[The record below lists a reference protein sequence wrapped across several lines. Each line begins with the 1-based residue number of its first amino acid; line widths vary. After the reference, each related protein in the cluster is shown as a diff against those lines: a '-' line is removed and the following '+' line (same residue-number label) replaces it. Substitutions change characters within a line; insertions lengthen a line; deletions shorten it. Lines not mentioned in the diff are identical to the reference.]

1 MATLANCTLSCE
13 TRHTCSDCFGY
24 IPTNPISSDLWVV
37 WEPVP
42 VLLPKPCA
50 MEHVWKAA
58 MNRAEKFRLLLE
70 QKGASDWLHEQKAY
84 RRPQTQIHTGIIHRK
99 IHALYIQFF
108 SKRSGIDMDWQDPV
122 CMRRKSPAF
131 AQTVWSHWRCSYIL
145 RVLRCTRVK
154 GWRLVEV
161 LTWAVS

>member
-13 TRHTCSDCFGY
+13 TRNTCLDCFGY

-42 VLLPKPCA
+42 VLVPKPCA

-70 QKGASDWLHEQKAY
+70 QKGASNWLHEQKAY

-108 SKRSGIDMDWQDPV
+108 SKRSGIDKIRFV
-122 CMRRKSPAF
+122 CHVSLLLLPKQCGHTEDAL
-131 AQTVWSHWRCSYIL
+131 TSYGVQGL
-145 RVLRCTRVK
+145 RA
-154 GWRLVEV
+154 G
-161 LTWAVS
+161 A